1 MDLAPDFD
9 EFIGSLIAHD
19 AQFVVVGAYALA
31 LHGAPRFTGD
41 PGVLVA
47 PTLENAARLIAAV
60 RSGKCSL

>member
-31 LHGAPRFTGD
+31 LHGAPRFTGGRSRRPCGAD
-41 PGVLVA
+41 ARERGA
-47 PTLENAARLIAAV
+47 PHRRGEIW
-60 RSGKCSL
+60 